1 MLRFME
7 TGEALP
13 FDGRLSAGEVFRDAE
28 ADGTVFDRRRERLN
42 NAIELLARG
51 IEGITTSEGCRAYLE
66 AMGRF
71 HTYSANNVAFI
82 WTSVPCQSAHVAATL
97 PRISTAPSRS
107 GFKPAM
113 CSTCAF
119 FS

>member
-1 MLRFME
+1 MSGPMRTTGGSREERME
-7 TGEALP
+7 AILAAL
-13 FDGRLSAGEVFRDAE
+13 E
-28 ADGTVFDRRRERLN
+28 
-42 NAIELLARG
+42 
-51 IEGITTSEGCRAYLE
+51 EGITTILTSEGYREYLQV
-66 AMGRF
+66 MSRF
-71 HTYSANNVAFI
+71 HGYSFNNVMLI